1 MQNAFDEFQKLST
14 SGMDKAMESFGLFSK
29 RMQEIAVETAD
40 YSKKS
45 FETTASHMESMLAVK
60 SLDKAIEAQSDYMKK
75 SYEGAVA
82 QASRLGEL
90 YVDLAKDMA
99 KPFEDL
105 AKRA

>member
-1 MQNAFDEFQKLST
+1 MNAFDDFQKMSM
-14 SGMDKAMESFGLFSK
+14 SGMDKAMESFGVVSK

-40 YSKKS
+40 FSKKS
-45 FETTASHMESMLAVK
+45 FETTAAHVESMMAVK
-60 SLDKAIEAQSDYMKK
+60 SLDKAIEAQSDYVKS

-82 QASRLGEL
+82 QATRIGEL